1 MLLNKA
7 DTLLMIGDSIT
18 DVDRARPVG
27 EGLGGAMG
35 NGYPMLVDALL
46 TSIYPELGVRCINM
60 GISGNT
66 VRDLKERWQTDVF
79 DLTPDW
85 VSILIGVNDV
95 WRQYDQPRNPAL
107 HVPLD
112 EYTRTL
118 DELVARTLP
127 EVKGIVLMTPYYM
140 EPLSED
146 AMRGTMDRYGDAVK
160 KIAQKYGTLLV
171 DTQQLF
177 NDLLTHM
184 HSANIAWDRVHPN
197 SAGHITIARGLLN
210 ALGFDWSRA

>member
-18 DVDRARPVG
+18 DVDRQRPVG
-27 EGLGGAMG
+27 EGLGTALG

-46 TSIYPELGVRCINM
+46 TSVYPEMGVRCINM

-66 VRDLKERWQTDVF
+66 VRDLKERWQSDVF
-79 DLTPDW
+79 DLKPDW
-85 VSILIGVNDV
+85 LSILIGVNDV

-112 EYTRTL
+112 EYDRTL
-118 DELVARTLP
+118 DDLVARTLP
-127 EVKGIVLMTPYYM
+127 AVKGIVLMMPYYM
-140 EPLSED
+140 EPLTGD
-146 AMRGTMDRYGDAVK
+146 AMRNTMDEYGGAVK

-171 DTQQLF
+171 DTQRLF
-177 NDLLTHM
+177 DDLLAHM

-197 SAGHITIARGLLN
+197 NAGHMTIARGLLK
-210 ALGFDWSRA
+210 ALEFDWSRA